1 VARRVVMILGVLV
14 VIGAI
19 VWLVTTSDSDGMSS
33 SLSAVPGLPGP
44 SPTLSPNQ
52 VVQTVMESMQRNN
65 DPLPDAGIKTAF
77 NFASPANKRQTGP
90 VDRFVQMVRDP
101 MYKPMLDFHAIEYGP
116 LTIEGDAAQQ
126 LVTVV
131 DADSRV
137 ASYVFSLSRQAN
149 GRYAGCWMTD
159 GVIRVEPAPMPMPMP
174 MTGPGPGPATTR
186 GSRP

>member
-1 VARRVVMILGVLV
+1 MILGVLV
-14 VIGAI
+14 VIAAI
-19 VWLVTTSDSDGMSS
+19 IWLVTTSDSDGMASSS
-33 SLSAVPGLPGP
+33 SLSAVQGLPGP
-44 SPTLSPNQ
+44 SPSLSPSQ
-52 VVQTVMESMQRNN
+52 VVQTVMESMHRNN
-65 DPLPDAGIKTAF
+65 DPSPDAGIKTAF

-101 MYKPMLDFHAIEYGP
+101 MYKPMLDSQAIEYGP

-137 ASYVFSLSRQAN
+137 ASYVFSLSRQGN

-159 GVIRVEPAPMPMPMP
+159 GVVRVEPMPEAM
-174 MTGPGPGPATTR
+174 GEPGPMRGPATTR